1 MKLKQQNAVKHFI
14 YNVFNFGDTA
24 VVPSAI
30 LKKRDLRDYML
41 NIFFGIYDNNNNNM
55 YIIIYKK

>member
-1 MKLKQQNAVKHFI
+1 MKLKQQNAVKHSI
-14 YNVFNFGDTA
+14 YNVFNFGDIML
-24 VVPSAI
+24 VPSAI